1 MKLEELRKIREQAS
15 GDMKLKGK
23 ARIEICVAMGTS
35 GIAAGSRAVLQAFL
49 DEIAER
55 NLTDIV
61 VTQTGERGW
70 ASCEPA
76 TEIREVGKDPVF
88 YSCLTPDKVRRIAG
102 EHIVG
107 GTPVVDYQINPAG

>member
-15 GDMKLKGK
+15 EDMKLKGK
-23 ARIEICVAMGTS
+23 ARIKICVAMGTS

-49 DEIAER
+49 DEIAGR
-55 NLTDIV
+55 NLTDVI

-70 ASCEPA
+70 ASCEPV
-76 TEIREVGKDPVF
+76 TEIREVGKEPVF

-102 EHIVG
+102 EHLVG